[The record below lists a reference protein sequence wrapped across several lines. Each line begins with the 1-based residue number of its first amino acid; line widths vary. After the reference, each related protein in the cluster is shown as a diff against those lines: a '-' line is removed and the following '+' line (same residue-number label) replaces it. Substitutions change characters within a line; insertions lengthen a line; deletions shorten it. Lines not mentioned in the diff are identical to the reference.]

1 MKTNQEIN
9 MNNNIYVLTTKY
21 VVYNDSFIS
30 LVLHDEEGDWQ
41 FLGNED
47 NLKEDDALVVSL
59 EEILNHDPSLSAI
72 LDLAMGKQ
80 ATRDSCDSVWIIQDI
95 N

>member
-1 MKTNQEIN
+1 

-59 EEILNHDPSLSAI
+59 EEILNHDPSLSSI
-72 LDLAMGKQ
+72 LDLPMGKQ
-80 ATRDSCDSVWIIQDI
+80 ATRDSYDSVWTIQDI